1 MSEFSRKVR
10 KTRTCGLRGTTV
22 TQSLQPCSRSSPMS
36 GLMWTATFTQQS
48 SPFSMVIPRQE
59 ASTRSRTRDHV
70 SEANANGRRPD
81 RLQSVRFQ
89 VEPTGKGQ
97 KRKKKAKLGRS
108 KSDTQ
113 CADVGNVWMQLLRVW
128 KRWRDSNSS
137 RCSSSNNNRYHTFV
151 SFTAKP
157 SQKRNRVLR
166 AERQGAIRR
175 KWWWWWWWWVCAKV
189 VGGEKSWGAAASQI
203 ALLSSL
209 ALPPPLLTWECSLQ
223 GCLWWL
229 SLTGKDRRFPKCPSL
244 LRHSSDVMVM
254 ARKLKVLFLKFSS

>member
-22 TQSLQPCSRSSPMS
+22 TQSLQPCSRSSPMR

-59 ASTRSRTRDHV
+59 AGTRSRTRDHV

-81 RLQSVRFQ
+81 RLQSGRFQ

-166 AERQGAIRR
+166 AERQGAFRR
-175 KWWWWWWWWVCAKV
+175 KWWWWWWWVCAKV
-189 VGGEKSWGAAASQI
+189 VVEGDKSWGAAASQI
-203 ALLSSL
+203 ALLRSL
-209 ALPPPLLTWECSLQ
+209 AFLLPFWRGNAHWRGVCD
-223 GCLWWL
+223 GY
-229 SLTGKDRRFPKCPSL
+229 R
-244 LRHSSDVMVM
+244 
-254 ARKLKVLFLKFSS
+254 